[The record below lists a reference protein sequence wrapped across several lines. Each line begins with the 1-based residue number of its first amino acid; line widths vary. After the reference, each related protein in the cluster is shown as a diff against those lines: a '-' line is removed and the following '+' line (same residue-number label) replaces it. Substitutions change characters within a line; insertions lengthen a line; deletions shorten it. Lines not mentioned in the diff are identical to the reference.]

1 MIPAIWLLDIP
12 HTLIAKVSL
21 QTGCKSE
28 LWTNGNLL
36 SRYIFF
42 KPRDLPGKWP
52 RDFSAEEL
60 DIVGTVETYCEAVM
74 FKRAMLIDVMMDR
87 KFVSRSKSLEG
98 DYQSNG
104 KGRPDSKVEGCP
116 RLRTY

>member
-1 MIPAIWLLDIP
+1 MDKWQSAIALL
-12 HTLIAKVSL
+12 
-21 QTGCKSE
+21 
-28 LWTNGNLL
+28 
-36 SRYIFF
+36 FF

-104 KGRPDSKVEGCP
+104 KGRRDSKVEGCP
-116 RLRTY
+116 KSSCRANSNSRLYHSS